1 LKLGHIITNAANGS
15 EELWGSLSGGGG
27 EFLRCNAKRFRGE
40 FAAIQFCCVM
50 QHRRQP
56 LLANIFA
63 DAAHDFAGAEGFAE
77 EFDRSLSAG
86 FRNHIATGTELF
98 AELA

>member
-1 LKLGHIITNAANGS
+1 
-15 EELWGSLSGGGG
+15 
-27 EFLRCNAKRFRGE
+27 
-40 FAAIQFCCVM
+40 M